1 MYLAFCLCCAWAAR
15 AGCADGFLGSG
26 SHQIQGIE
34 IYKGKPIF
42 YSLPDFIQQHDLIPK
57 TPRSSTKAA
66 RARGR
71 VKMEA
76 RKEKQKIT
84 TVPLTGIRKI
94 ISERLVK
101 SHLAAPHVTL
111 TREIDASALKIFRE
125 KLLKQVEGI
134 RISYTHLLVKACV
147 EALREYPIVNS
158 RLEGD
163 QIKLL
168 EQMNIGVAVATEAGL
183 LVPVIRN
190 ADKMSLIEIAAES
203 DKLISKANKGIL
215 TLSELTGGTFTVTNL
230 GMFGIDAFTPIINP
244 PESAILGVGRLIEK
258 PIAVEGR
265 IEVRPTMVLSLTF
278 DHRVMDGAL
287 AAQFLRK
294 LVQVLEKPDETNHF
308 KAA

>member
-1 MYLAFCLCCAWAAR
+1 MLRLGCAR

-26 SHQIQGIE
+26 PHQM
-34 IYKGKPIF
+34 
-42 YSLPDFIQQHDLIPK
+42 
-57 TPRSSTKAA
+57 RARAA
-66 RARGR
+66 RLNTQDPQIFFYEGFGLGISEARGR

-76 RKEKQKIT
+76 RKEKLKIT

-134 RISYTHLLVKACV
+134 RISYTHLFVKACV
-147 EALREYPIVNS
+147 ETLREYPIVNS
-158 RLEGD
+158 RIEGD

-190 ADKMSLIEIAAES
+190 ADKMSLIEITAES

-308 KAA
+308 KVA